1 MNSEHEIGLADTYTS
16 RHLDEAPMES
26 HETAQTSG
34 GCPMKLEAML
44 TEDDFPHMQNHR
56 TYVGPKFVSAGSTTT
71 KVELQHFFT
80 INSEPPLS
88 HPSEAVPEDPIP
100 QANMV
105 DPHATLVDQATV
117 INNVYE
123 LTSTIPLNGET
134 KLEPILLLTL
144 EALIRPLASGIGH
157 DVVLMF
163 CTMLKQAK
171 GAYEKHNNVRTSEF
185 WAGYRQQNLAA
196 VHQDIAVST
205 IAHGRAGTC
214 SVQRRFTSSDHNGC
228 RQDVGWMWQ
237 LADRRVVM
245 ECCKL
250 KIQDVA
256 DSWSKCRRLH
266 ECGCMF
272 QGVIEIF
279 RSKNQLRDQMGC
291 KVAARVG

>member
-1 MNSEHEIGLADTYTS
+1 MLLRRSVPLTPSILILIEARIGHMPPPKESWRNNLTYATRLWQRNRPLLRLLLQKLNFPCLRQKLEHIMNSEHEIG
-16 RHLDEAPMES
+16 
-26 HETAQTSG
+26 
-34 GCPMKLEAML
+34 
-44 TEDDFPHMQNHR
+44 R

-171 GAYEKHNNVRTSEF
+171 GAYEKHNNVRTTQI
-185 WAGYRQQNLAA
+185 YKQ
-196 VHQDIAVST
+196 
-205 IAHGRAGTC
+205 
-214 SVQRRFTSSDHNGC
+214 
-228 RQDVGWMWQ
+228 
-237 LADRRVVM
+237 
-245 ECCKL
+245 
-250 KIQDVA
+250 
-256 DSWSKCRRLH
+256 
-266 ECGCMF
+266 
-272 QGVIEIF
+272 
-279 RSKNQLRDQMGC
+279 
-291 KVAARVG
+291 